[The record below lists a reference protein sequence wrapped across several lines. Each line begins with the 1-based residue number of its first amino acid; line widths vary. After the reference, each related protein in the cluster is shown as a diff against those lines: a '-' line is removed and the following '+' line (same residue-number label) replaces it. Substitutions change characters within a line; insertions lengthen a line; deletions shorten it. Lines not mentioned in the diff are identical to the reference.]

1 MVDFASN
8 PVLLSDNYS
17 ALYTQDNVDFDD
29 LAKFHEPPYPIRSF
43 CLYEAK
49 HVPKPNKFIRR
60 TWQSMSILM
69 GYNLYAM
76 QYGPAAVLAFLQLP
90 LIIASLS
97 DIKINRKIITK
108 MELEPCG
115 RLVTITV
122 LEGSPF
128 MISTEHINTYS
139 PGLFKKLYL
148 EN

>member
-1 MVDFASN
+1 M
-8 PVLLSDNYS
+8 LLSDNYS

-49 HVPKPNKFIRR
+49 HVPKPNKLIRR